1 MYGGDTLLVSAD
13 LKSRKDLCMRKKSS
27 CTGHLQAQVLQAG
40 RFQMQ
45 WQLTDL
51 LALLAEMEG
60 QRAGHCL
67 HDDTQSSFRSLRPTL
82 QPLP

>member
-27 CTGHLQAQVLQAG
+27 CTGHLQH
-40 RFQMQ
+40 FQMQ